1 MRITIATSVLALL
14 VVSSISGGS
23 SPFAEAAKRPSRS
36 SGGAA
41 PRRSGGRSRGGSSG
55 RKNGPPPQSKART
68 SRRAYEDEY
77 DDPADDDDDD
87 DEDDLPLRFPGDDAS
102 DADDDSDAAYEDEYD
117 ERPPVPQSRR
127 PSGKRGPPMAPPSR
141 GRGGRRGG
149 PPAPP
154 PSRGSSGRGAPR
166 YDDYDDEYDASED
179 ELRPRGRRG
188 GPPSRGGRP
197 PSRGGRPSGGRG
209 GRGPPRGRGSVVP
222 YSRRQQQQPSAFT
235 RGLAAIRDRV
245 PDVET
250 VKNAAVSSV
259 TAARETTTKL
269 SSNIYREV
277 KGLTS
282 SELEQVML
290 KATKPND
297 EPVKGKHVE
306 RLVGVTYQIS
316 GRYDIYDAVLRKLWN
331 KMVERDWRTTIKS
344 LYILHRFAAD
354 GAPDHQAALKAR
366 LRELR
371 RTRDPK
377 RKGDKYFN
385 SKTLLPADTSAEVK
399 PFANF
404 LSRYA
409 HYVLLRAQCFGGMFN
424 EISQESAG
432 PGPSSRSSRSSKA
445 AAKPITATALRTE
458 HLEAAQM
465 ILKAG
470 CACALKDGEVTE
482 STAMC
487 VERVVSD
494 LIGLT
499 TATAVA
505 LNRALKGGKDSK
517 GADPAIVKKWC
528 QFYSEELLPQTKGLM
543 KRTTPELDAYGM
555 FLPSRMGA
563 SVSGELLQKG
573 LQGGDE
579 EEEAPIEEEK
589 DAEAEE
595 EKKEDTPAD
604 DKEEEANDED
614 DALEDEDDYD
624 AYDEYSYDEYYDNEE
639 A

>member
-1 MRITIATSVLALL
+1 MRITIATSALALL
-14 VVSSISGGS
+14 LVSSISGGS

-36 SGGAA
+36 SGGA
-41 PRRSGGRSRGGSSG
+41 PRRSSGGGGRSRGGSGGRRSG
-55 RKNGPPPQSKART
+55 GPPPQSRART
-68 SRRAYEDEY
+68 SRRAF
-77 DDPADDDDDD
+77 DDGGYDDDDDA
-87 DEDDLPLRFPGDDAS
+87 DDLPLGLADDGASDDA
-102 DADDDSDAAYEDEYD
+102 DDSDAAYEDEYD
-117 ERPPVPQSRR
+117 ERRPAVPQSRR
-127 PSGKRGPPMAPPSR
+127 PSGKRGPPVGMMAPPSR
-141 GRGGRRGG
+141 GGRGGR
-149 PPAPP
+149 P
-154 PSRGSSGRGAPR
+154 PSARRGAPR
-166 YDDYDDEYDASED
+166 YDDYDDDEYDASED
-179 ELRPRGRRG
+179 DYRPRGRRG
-188 GPPSRGGRP
+188 GGRP
-197 PSRGGRPSGGRG
+197 PSRGGRPGGRG
-209 GRGPPRGRGSVVP
+209 GPPRGRGGRHGSVVP
-222 YSRRQQQQPSAFT
+222 YGRRQQQQPSAFT
-235 RGLAAIRDRV
+235 RGLAALRDRV

-259 TAARETTTKL
+259 NAARETTTKL
-269 SSNIYREV
+269 SSNVYREI

-331 KMVERDWRTTIKS
+331 KMAERDWRTTIKS

-377 RKGDKYFN
+377 RKGDKFFN
-385 SKTLLPADTSAEVK
+385 SKTLTPADNAAPEVR
-399 PFANF
+399 PFAEF

-409 HYVLLRAQCFGGMFN
+409 HYVLLRAQCFGGVFN

-432 PGPSSRSSRSSKA
+432 SGGPSSSRSSRSSSKA

-470 CACALKDGEVTE
+470 CACALKDGEVCE

-528 QFYSEELLPQTKGLM
+528 QFYSEELLPQTKALM

-579 EEEAPIEEEK
+579 GDKSPIEEEK
-589 DAEAEE
+589 DGETEE
-595 EKKEDTPAD
+595 ESKEDTPAD
-604 DKEEEANDED
+604 DKEEEAAAED